1 VQVADEAEVGHVE
14 DRRVGIFVDGDD
26 QVGTLHAGQMLT
38 GAWQPV
44 SGAGPRTGSG
54 GTDALTDTNEPPKG
68 PFYRLKVEL
77 P

>member
-1 VQVADEAEVGHVE
+1 
-14 DRRVGIFVDGDD
+14 
-26 QVGTLHAGQMLT
+26 MLT